1 MHNLYYYSRNFFT
14 ARGLVICD
22 ESDLIAKICK
32 NILVIF
38 GLDSTNDYIE
48 IYYSLPDEKDEDDPF
63 LLLGKMRDLV
73 S

>member
-1 MHNLYYYSRNFFT
+1 M
-14 ARGLVICD
+14 ICD

-48 IYYSLPDEKDEDDPF
+48 IYYSLPDEKDEDEPF
-63 LLLGKMRDLV
+63 LLLGKMSDLV

>member
-1 MHNLYYYSRNFFT
+1 MTKAILLLKS
-14 ARGLVICD
+14 V
-22 ESDLIAKICK
+22 K
-32 NILVIF
+32 NILVF
-38 GLDSTNDYIE
+38 FLLDSTNDYIE